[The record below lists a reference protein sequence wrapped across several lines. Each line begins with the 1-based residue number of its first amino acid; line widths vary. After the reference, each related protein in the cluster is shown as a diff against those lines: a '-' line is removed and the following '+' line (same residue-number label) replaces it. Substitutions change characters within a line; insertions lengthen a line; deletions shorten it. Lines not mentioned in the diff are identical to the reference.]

1 MLKLDRFKMEK
12 GFFATYK
19 QDRQGVREK
28 MMKLQITTFV
38 LVGGLIGLF
47 TDGVM
52 VGVGAAALVFIA
64 YKIEKFIEEKAKD

>member
-1 MLKLDRFKMEK
+1 
-12 GFFATYK
+12 
-19 QDRQGVREK
+19 

-52 VGVGAAALVFIA
+52 IGVGAGALVFIA
-64 YKIEKFIEEKAKD
+64 YRFERLLEEKYKNS

>member
-1 MLKLDRFKMEK
+1 
-12 GFFATYK
+12 
-19 QDRQGVREK
+19 